1 MSVKYT
7 LGWEVIKLNI
17 YDVYYRLKGDKD
29 APVLCKSFTAPTKE
43 SAKTM
48 AKGVI
53 GKEYMIIEIKMG

>member
-1 MSVKYT
+1 
-7 LGWEVIKLNI
+7 VIRLNI